1 MQVAK
6 DTVVSMHY
14 TLTDATGVEIESSRP
29 GGQPI
34 ETLIGHGGIIP
45 GLEKALID
53 HVAGD
58 RVEVDV
64 QPGEAYGERNEGQ
77 VQRVPKKYFRD
88 AARLKPGMVTTLA
101 MKEGGQHTVSVIK
114 LGSSVVDIDLNHP
127 LAGKTLH
134 FDVEIVAVRAASF
147 EEIEHKHVHG
157 SGGVQ
162 H

>member
-14 TLTDATGVEIESSRP
+14 TLTDESAQEIESSRLV
-29 GGQPI
+29 GQPI
-34 ETLIGHGGIIP
+34 EALIGHGGIIP

-58 RVEVDV
+58 MIDVDV
-64 QPGEAYGERNEGQ
+64 EPNEAYGERNEGQ

-88 AARLKPGMVTTLA
+88 GVKLKPGMITSLA
-101 MKEGGQHTVSVIK
+101 MKEGGQRTVSVIK
-114 LGSSVVDIDLNHP
+114 VGSSVVDVDLNHP
-127 LAGKTLH
+127 LAGKKLH
-134 FDVEIVAVRAASF
+134 FHVEILSVREASA
-147 EEIEHKHVHG
+147 EEISHRHVHG
-157 SGGVQ
+157 PGGGQ

>member
-14 TLTDATGVEIESSRP
+14 SLTDSAGIEMESSRDS
-29 GGQPI
+29 GQPI
-34 ETLIGHGGIIP
+34 EALIGHGGIIP

-88 AARLKPGMVTTLA
+88 GARLKPGMATALA
-101 MKEGGQHTVSVIK
+101 IKEGGQRMVTVIK
-114 LGSSVVDIDLNHP
+114 VGSSVVDVDLNHP
-127 LAGKTLH
+127 LAGKALH
-134 FDVEIVAVRAASF
+134 FNVEILSVRAASA
-147 EEIEHKHVHG
+147 EEIAHKHVHG
-157 SGGVQ
+157 SGGVE